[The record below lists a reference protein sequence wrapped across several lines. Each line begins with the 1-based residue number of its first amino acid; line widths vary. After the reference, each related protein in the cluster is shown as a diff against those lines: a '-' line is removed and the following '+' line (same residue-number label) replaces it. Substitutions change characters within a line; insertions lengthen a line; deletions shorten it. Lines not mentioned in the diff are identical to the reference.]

1 MAISAIKVTIRLRI
15 LLVFTM
21 GASLFD
27 SGEVYNVSSPEVSGK
42 IKKLWVDFICHVL
55 AERLQV

>member
-1 MAISAIKVTIRLRI
+1 
-15 LLVFTM
+15 M